1 MYSSGNIYVRNW
13 VHLFESRCILKVKQD
28 DLKLHLELPEYMYF
42 VYTVLRFGLQ
52 GREIG
57 NPQQLLYLFS
67 EETEFNVYA
76 IKKDVK
82 EVSDIAKIWRGY
94 LP

>member
-1 MYSSGNIYVRNW
+1 
-13 VHLFESRCILKVKQD
+13 
-28 DLKLHLELPEYMYF
+28 MYF

-57 NPQQLLYLFS
+57 NPPQLLYLFS

-82 EVSDIAKIWRGY
+82 EVSDIAKI
-94 LP
+94 